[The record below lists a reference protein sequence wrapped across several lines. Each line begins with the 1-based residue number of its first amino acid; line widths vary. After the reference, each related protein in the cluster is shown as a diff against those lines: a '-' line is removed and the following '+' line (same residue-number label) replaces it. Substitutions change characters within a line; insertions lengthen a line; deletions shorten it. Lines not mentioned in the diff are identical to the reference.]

1 MAWMAFDPTTIKPT
15 ALALNILVAAIGSA
29 RFLRAGLL
37 TWRTFYPF
45 GVLGAPFSIIGG
57 ALHLPAQWY
66 QSIVGVV
73 LLLAAV
79 QMVRSARGG
88 QREAAHVVDP
98 PFWPSLA
105 AGGAVGFVAGVTGA
119 GGGIFLAPLIL
130 LCGWV
135 STRRS
140 AAVSAAFNLLNSAAA
155 LAGAWATLDA
165 LPRELPWWLV
175 AVGIGGAIGSWLG
188 AKHLPANALRYILA
202 LLLLASGTRMVVG

>member
-1 MAWMAFDPTTIKPT
+1 MAWMAFDPTIIKPT

-105 AGGAVGFVAGVTGA
+105 A
-119 GGGIFLAPLIL
+119 
-130 LCGWV
+130 
-135 STRRS
+135 RS
-140 AAVSAAFNLLNSAAA
+140 ASS
-155 LAGAWATLDA
+155 
-165 LPRELPWWLV
+165 PE
-175 AVGIGGAIGSWLG
+175 
-188 AKHLPANALRYILA
+188 
-202 LLLLASGTRMVVG
+202 